1 MPLFVVTPLLEVT
14 LLKLSMLVS
23 LLMVALL
30 LVVSISLFVTG
41 SLSVFSLASIARSR
55 MEIAK
60 VSFGK
65 GTDYR
70 ELVVGLIVHES
81 GIVDCGRREDSEGPQ
96 GRQSGNLDGIT
107 TAAK

>member
-1 MPLFVVTPLLEVT
+1 
-14 LLKLSMLVS
+14 
-23 LLMVALL
+23 
-30 LVVSISLFVTG
+30 
-41 SLSVFSLASIARSR
+41 

-81 GIVDCGRREDSEGPQ
+81 GIVDCGSREDSEGPQ
-96 GRQSGNLDGIT
+96 GRQSGNLGGIT
-107 TAAK
+107 TAAKKNKQMYLRKTTCSFPM